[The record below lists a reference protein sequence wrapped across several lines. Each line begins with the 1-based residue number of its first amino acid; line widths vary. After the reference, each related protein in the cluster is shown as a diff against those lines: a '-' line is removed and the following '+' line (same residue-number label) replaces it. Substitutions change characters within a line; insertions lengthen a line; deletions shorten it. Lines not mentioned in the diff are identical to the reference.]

1 MNKRLAVLA
10 GAMALSVVPLTA
22 QAQET
27 PATTQMMPAAECG
40 EHHSDPAHMAD
51 MNTPGHIGRMA
62 SSKMPGMGGQ
72 HIAEHARGEHHMH
85 VGEIASRPGQ
95 IKSGRLSS

>member
-1 MNKRLAVLA
+1 MRNRLAIFA
-10 GAMALSVVPLTA
+10 GAITLSVIPLTA
-22 QAQET
+22 QAQT
-27 PATTQMMPAAECG
+27 DGAAAVPAAECDA
-40 EHHSDPAHMAD
+40 HHADPAHMAD

-62 SSKMPGMGGQ
+62 SSDMPSMGGP

-95 IKSGRLSS
+95 LRSGRLGA